1 MEEIKYVNLNGE
13 EAETTLEVVVEPKNL
28 KKSLLKFAIG
38 AVFTAGT
45 SIIVGA
51 AVNKICPTKGK
62 NIFVKGAIIATTG
75 AISDFIADALTE
87 KVMNDIHEFGE
98 GIKTIGETISGAGEK
113 KAGQNG

>member
-1 MEEIKYVNLNGE
+1 MEEIKYVNLTGE
-13 EAETTLEVVVEPKNL
+13 ETVEQQVVAEPQSF

-45 SIIVGA
+45 SIIIGA

-75 AISDFIADALTE
+75 AISDLIADALTE

-98 GIKTIGETISGAGEK
+98 GVKAIGQTISSAGEGK
-113 KAGQNG
+113 KVGQNG